1 MWKTLCIGVRMR
13 IMDPCVSIVKIN
25 SRNRPI
31 KSSPQKN
38 TQNAP
43 AERKDPHE
51 PDVRLRGL
59 GALEGAPRHDQ
70 PWLCVV
76 DALVD

>member
-1 MWKTLCIGVRMR
+1 MGVRMR
-13 IMDPCVSIVKIN
+13 IMDPCVSLVK
-25 SRNRPI
+25 STVGTDR
-31 KSSPQKN
+31 SSQAVLMTTSPPKN